1 MLRRLAAILY
11 DGFLVFA
18 LLMVASL
25 IVVALLR
32 DAVNPNNL
40 LFQIYLLM
48 VAWSYF
54 AICWR
59 SGQTLG
65 MKSWHIHIV
74 GQTRSISLRE
84 TGIRYLVAI
93 VSWGAV
99 GLGFLWALFHP
110 QRAAW
115 HDLASGTRLVV
126 RPPRKKPGANA
137 GKNGDQKGDKTLQAT
152 DQNQADDNDQQSRQS
167 RPDP

>member
-11 DGFLVFA
+11 DSFLVFA

-25 IVVALLR
+25 IVVGLLR

-40 LFQIYLLM
+40 LFQIYLL
-48 VAWSYF
+48 VVGWSYF

-59 SGQTLG
+59 AGQTLG
-65 MKSWHIHIV
+65 MKSWHIHLLGPTQPV
-74 GQTRSISLRE
+74 GLRE
-84 TGIRYLVAI
+84 TAVRSMVAI
-93 VSWGAV
+93 VSWAV
-99 GLGFLWALFHP
+99 AGLGFLWALFHP

-126 RPPRKKPGANA
+126 RPPAKKRGQKTPGKSISKSGNKDAS
-137 GKNGDQKGDKTLQAT
+137 GPCG
-152 DQNQADDNDQQSRQS
+152 
-167 RPDP
+167 